1 MKKFITCIITLLAF
15 VSGTPVAHAE
25 ATERLSVTLY
35 EGMDLDDDANDDAEK
50 AIYVLTEIGV
60 LSKSDRDPI
69 LHTYTYSSSATG
81 RRLFNTFDN
90 CVQLELE
97 VGSDDDIVH
106 TLTEEDRNKLS
117 NWYRQLM
124 EPYYAI
130 ELHFPVKE
138 DLVATLSNGLKYTE
152 NDDTHYAVLGLVVFN
167 QLSSIY
173 QSDTNTYEY
182 SNVATNKTLFTTT
195 SDYVVTIASDVT
207 ASDDISFVITD
218 EDRDNLTE
226 LIYASESPFREELS
240 SLYWFLTSY
249 GTITL
254 HFEVNLVREGT
265 LGSQGTWRFENGVLT
280 VDYIGAMPQD
290 CTKETTDPEVAYRL
304 KWIDFLS
311 QIEEIVI
318 TGVDVEIQP
327 YFLYYE
333 GDGDLGQHPDDHI
346 KKVTLSSGVKSIGRS
361 ALSLYS
367 LKRVDCYSEKP
378 PTAPTSNPVFW
389 NKYVTN
395 NVAWL
400 HLVPNASIDYDN
412 NVPWSRFSPRILRD
426 LSPEDDP
433 VGIKDLKDTKDLND
447 LKDSFFDLTGRK
459 FLKPSKGINIIRYS
473 DGTSKKV
480 LVK

>member
-1 MKKFITCIITLLAF
+1 MKKLITFIIALLAF
-15 VSGTPVAHAE
+15 VFGTQVAY
-25 ATERLSVTLY
+25 ATPDQDLIVTLY
-35 EGMDLDDDANDDAEK
+35 EGMDLYDDANDDAEK

-60 LSKSDRDPI
+60 LSKSERDPI

-81 RRLFNTFDN
+81 RQLFNTFED
-90 CVQLELE
+90 CVQLDPE

-106 TLTEEDRNKLS
+106 VLTEEDRNKLS

-138 DLVATLSNGLKYTE
+138 DLEATLYNGLKYVE
-152 NDDTHYAVLGLVVFN
+152 NDDIHYAVLGLVVFN
-167 QLSSIY
+167 QLSSTY
-173 QSDTNTYEY
+173 HSDTNMYEY
-182 SNVATNKTLFTTT
+182 SNVATNKTLFTAT

-207 ASDDISFVITD
+207 ASDDLYYVITD
-218 EDRDNLTE
+218 EDRDKLTE
-226 LIYASESPFREELS
+226 LIHSSSSSLREELTN
-240 SLYWFLTSY
+240 LYWFLMSY

-254 HFEVNLVREGT
+254 HFDVNLVREGT
-265 LGSQGTWRFENGVLT
+265 LGTQGTWRFENGVLT

-311 QIEEIVI
+311 QIEEVVI
-318 TGVDVEIQP
+318 TGADVEIQP

-333 GDGDLGQHPDDHI
+333 GDGPDGSHPDDLI
-346 KKVTLSSGVKSIGRS
+346 KKVTLGSGVKSIGRS
-361 ALSLYS
+361 AFSLYS

-400 HLVPNASIDYDN
+400 HLVPSASIDYDN

-433 VGIKDLKDTKDLND
+433 VGIVSPLGETEEGAWYSLD
-447 LKDSFFDLTGRK
+447 GRK
-459 FLKPSKGINIIRYS
+459 LSGKPVQKGIYVN
-473 DGTSKKV
+473 GGKKV